1 MRFAIL
7 EDSRSQALLLKAMV
21 EELGHEAEI
30 FPTARS
36 FREGLSEGAP
46 FDLLLMDW
54 ILPDGSGDEL
64 LAWVRERFGWSLP
77 VIFVTARVAESDVV
91 AMLRLGADDYVC
103 KPIRYVELGARI
115 EALIR
120 RRSLMAE
127 ASTARESS
135 PQQLVIGNVVLDPAA
150 RAASVSGEAIPLT
163 NKEFDLALLLFRNLG
178 TLFNR
183 QTLLE
188 KIWELGADKSIDSRT
203 VDTHVSRL
211 RRKLHLEPAAG
222 WQLSTVYGHG
232 YRLERVSG

>member
-7 EDSRSQALLLKAMV
+7 EDSRSQAALLKAMV
-21 EELGHEAEI
+21 EELGHEGVV
-30 FPTARS
+30 FPTAQT
-36 FREGLSEGAP
+36 FRDGLAAQGP

-77 VIFVTARVAESDVV
+77 IIFVTARVAEGDV
-91 AMLRLGADDYVC
+91 ASMLRQGADDYVC

-120 RRSLMAE
+120 RRAVAAE
-127 ASTARESS
+127 TTAAAQR
-135 PQQLVIGNVVLDPAA
+135 LTVGNVVLDPSA
-150 RAASVSGEAIPLT
+150 RTVTVDGASVSLT
-163 NKEFDLALLLFRNLG
+163 TKEFDLALLLFRNLG

-183 QTLLE
+183 QVLLE
-188 KIWELGADKSIDSRT
+188 KIWDIGADAAVDSRT

-211 RRKLHLEPAAG
+211 RRKLQLEPAAG

-232 YRLERVSG
+232 YRLERLNP

>member
-21 EELGHEAEI
+21 EELGHEGDI
-30 FPTARS
+30 FPTAQT
-36 FREGLSEGAP
+36 FRDGLADGR

-64 LAWVRERFGWSLP
+64 LSWVRDKFGWSLP
-77 VIFVTARVAESDVV
+77 VIFVTARVAESDVA

-120 RRSLMAE
+120 RRAVVENDRLPIGRVAVGNLMLDP
-127 ASTARESS
+127 TARSA
-135 PQQLVIGNVVLDPAA
+135 QID
-150 RAASVSGEAIPLT
+150 GEAVALT
-163 NKEFDLALLLFRNLG
+163 AKEFDLALLFLRNLG

-183 QTLLE
+183 QTLLD
-188 KIWELGADKSIDSRT
+188 KVWEGGGELDSRT
-203 VDTHVSRL
+203 VDTHISRV
-211 RRKLHLEPAAG
+211 RRKLLLEPSHG
-222 WQLSTVYGHG
+222 WQLTTVYGHG
-232 YRLERVSG
+232 YRLEQVKP

>member
-1 MRFAIL
+1 MKFAVL

-30 FPTARS
+30 FPTAQS
-36 FREGLSEGAP
+36 FREGLSGSAR

-64 LAWVRERFGWSLP
+64 LSWVRETFGWSLP
-77 VIFVTARVAESDVV
+77 VIFVTARVAESDVA

-103 KPIRYVELGARI
+103 KPIRYLELGARI

-120 RRSLMAE
+120 RRALTTGAGK
-127 ASTARESS
+127 ADDIVR
-135 PQQLVIGNVVLDPAA
+135 VGNVCIDPVA
-150 RAASVSGEAIPLT
+150 RSVTVDAQPVALT
-163 NKEFDLALLLFRNLG
+163 AKELDLAVLLLRNLG

-183 QTLLE
+183 QALLDRV
-188 KIWELGADKSIDSRT
+188 WSVDALVDTRT

-211 RRKLHLEPAAG
+211 RRKLSLEPAHG
-222 WQLSTVYGHG
+222 WQLTTIYGHG
-232 YRLERVSG
+232 YRLERLPT

>member
-7 EDSRSQALLLKAMV
+7 EDSRSQALLLKTMV
-21 EELGHEAEI
+21 EELGHEGVVFPSAQDFRKGLEAEQ
-30 FPTARS
+30 
-36 FREGLSEGAP
+36 

-64 LAWVRERFGWSLP
+64 LRWVRERFGWAIP
-77 VIFVTARVAESDVV
+77 VIFVTARVAEGDVA

-103 KPIRYVELGARI
+103 KPIRYLELAARI

-120 RRSLMAE
+120 RKAIENSRTPTSAPL
-127 ASTARESS
+127 T
-135 PQQLVIGNVVLDPAA
+135 VGNVTLDAAA
-150 RAASVSGEAIPLT
+150 RSAVVDGRPVALT
-163 NKEFDLALLLFRNLG
+163 GKEFDLALLLLRNLG

-188 KIWELGADKSIDSRT
+188 KIWEVDAEIDTRT

-211 RRKLHLEPAAG
+211 RRKLGLEPTKG
-222 WQLSTVYGHG
+222 WLLTTVYGHG
-232 YRLERVSG
+232 YRLERPQV

>member
-7 EDSRSQALLLKAMV
+7 EDSRSQALLLKTMV
-21 EELGHEAEI
+21 EELGHQGVVFATAQEFRQGLEAQ
-30 FPTARS
+30 S
-36 FREGLSEGAP
+36 

-64 LAWVRERFGWSLP
+64 LGWVRTRFGWSLP
-77 VIFVTARVAESDVV
+77 VIFVTARVAESDVA

-103 KPIRYVELGARI
+103 KPIRYVELAARI

-120 RRSLMAE
+120 RKSLAVVP
-127 ASTARESS
+127 AADSAAAAVT
-135 PQQLVIGNVVLDPAA
+135 VGNISLDPSA
-150 RAASVSGEAIPLT
+150 RSVLVDHSPVALT
-163 NKEFDLALLLFRNLG
+163 GKEFDLALLLLRNLG

-188 KIWELGADKSIDSRT
+188 KVWEVGADIDTRT

-211 RRKLHLEPAAG
+211 RRKLGLEPANG
-222 WQLSTVYGHG
+222 WQLTTVYGHG
-232 YRLERVSG
+232 YRLERLPA